1 MEQNNNQEEPML
13 LSIPKAASLLGVD
26 RSTVEDMLND
36 PRLGRVLIGRSRQVR
51 ILRTDLI
58 DYINN
63 LSQDWFN
70 RN

>member
-1 MEQNNNQEEPML
+1 MGQNNEQYKPIL

-36 PRLGRVLIGRSRQVR
+36 PQLGRILIGKSRQVR
-51 ILRTDLI
+51 ILRPDLMN
-58 DYINN
+58 YINH